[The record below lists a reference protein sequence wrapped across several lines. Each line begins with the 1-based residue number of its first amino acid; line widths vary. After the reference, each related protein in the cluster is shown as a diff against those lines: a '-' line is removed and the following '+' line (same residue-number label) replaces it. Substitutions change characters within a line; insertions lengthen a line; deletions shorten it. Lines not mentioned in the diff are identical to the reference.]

1 MEQQDLEKHIQ
12 YFEQEIEIYHNRK
25 IDTDKFLKTIEKY
38 NDIEEL
44 TATII
49 NEYIEKVVVH

>member
-1 MEQQDLEKHIQ
+1 M
-12 YFEQEIEIYHNRK
+12 
-25 IDTDKFLKTIEKY
+25 LKTIEKY

-49 NEYIEKVVVH
+49 NEYIEKL